1 MTGNNLLNLLREE
14 QRTKN
19 KEYPLEPVDV
29 SRCVKILKGL
39 WLRDGTVARVLEEFP
54 RVIVM
59 NDGEIQRKIQFFMGI
74 GIPENSINRIFHSL
88 LRILGFGIEDRL
100 KPLLSE
106 FLKLGFAEKVVRW
119 EISREPWMLGEH
131 QSET

>member
-1 MTGNNLLNLLREE
+1 MLREE
-14 QRTKN
+14 ERTKN

-39 WLRDGTVARVLEEFP
+39 WLRDGTVGRVLEEFP

-106 FLKLGFAEKVVRW
+106 FLKLGFAEKVVR
-119 EISREPWMLGEH
+119 
-131 QSET
+131 